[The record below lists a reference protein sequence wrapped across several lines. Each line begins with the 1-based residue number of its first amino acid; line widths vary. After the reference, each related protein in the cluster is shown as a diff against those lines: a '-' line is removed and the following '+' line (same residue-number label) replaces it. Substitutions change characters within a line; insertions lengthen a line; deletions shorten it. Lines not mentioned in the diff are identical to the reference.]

1 MQIHKTEITTGILVL
16 VTTGVLIAL
25 LVYIGMPGVIKP
37 LNTYRL
43 YFDNANGIR
52 PGAPV
57 FLAGREIGKVT
68 VLQSPVA
75 LDQRPKDHA
84 NYEVSIDVQ
93 VDRDAEIYR
102 KVTVRLAQQ
111 GLMGQQAIDF
121 VQGDAE
127 SGLAEDHTKFVGER
141 VPDIGEAMSRQFK
154 ELAGPDS
161 DLAATIKNTKVFM
174 QSLNDAP
181 IQQTIKNAEK
191 LSDSLNTLTGTD
203 SDLAAA
209 FKNTKTFTES
219 LNNSPIKETIKNAEK
234 LTDSLN
240 SLTGADSEL
249 AATIKKAKTFV
260 DSLNNAPIQETVK
273 NAEQLTDTLKRQP
286 WRLFWPSSKSY
297 PDEGKPD
304 TKTLKGSDSGN
315 KKQPH
320 LRAAPTPQNRR
331 ER

>member
-68 VLQSPVA
+68 ALQSPVA

-93 VDRDAEIYR
+93 VDKSAQVYR
-102 KVTVRLAQQ
+102 NVTARLAQQ

-127 SGLAEDHTKFVGER
+127 SGLAEDRTEFVGER
-141 VPDIGEAMSRQFK
+141 VPDIGEAMSKQFK

-161 DLAATIKNTKVFM
+161 DLAATIKNTKIFV

-181 IQQTIKNAEK
+181 IQGTISN
-191 LSDSLNTLTGTD
+191 
-203 SDLAAA
+203 
-209 FKNTKTFTES
+209 
-219 LNNSPIKETIKNAEK
+219 
-234 LTDSLN
+234 
-240 SLTGADSEL
+240 
-249 AATIKKAKTFV
+249 V
-260 DSLNNAPIQETVK
+260 
-273 NAEQLTDTLKRQP
+273 EQLTDTLKKEP
-286 WRLFWPSSKSY
+286 WRLLWPSAKAY
-297 PDEGKPD
+297 PGEGRPD
-304 TKTLKGSDSGN
+304 VEPRKEADSVK
-315 KKQPH
+315 KKQP
-320 LRAAPTPQNRR
+320 RPSGAPAPQNRR